1 MWPYKLAADPIAQR
15 LNAKTVAADTI
26 RRQLRWRMQQV
37 QYPYP
42 PTTRKTTSETI
53 YQVVRK
59 HGLMDALLKPAFISQ
74 VPDGNVTY
82 AGCARLT
89 TLAVSS
95 S

>member
-1 MWPYKLAADPIAQR
+1 MPKRWQR
-15 LNAKTVAADTI
+15 TLSGVNFAGACNRFST
-26 RRQLRWRMQQV
+26 RF
-37 QYPYP
+37 P

-89 TLAVSS
+89 TLGVSS